1 MIDKG
6 FQFVTVLSDVRLMTL
21 KAAEVVAAVKGHKPA
36 QTPSGPY

>member
-1 MIDKG
+1 
-6 FQFVTVLSDVRLMTL
+6 MTL